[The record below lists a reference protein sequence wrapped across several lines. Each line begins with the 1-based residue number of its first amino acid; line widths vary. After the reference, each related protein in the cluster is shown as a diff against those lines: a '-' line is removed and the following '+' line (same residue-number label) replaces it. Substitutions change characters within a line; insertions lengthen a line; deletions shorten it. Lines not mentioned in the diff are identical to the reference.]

1 MQALRVAALG
11 LTVAICLGLAAP
23 LALAD
28 DVWVPTGRSVARD
41 QGSWTL
47 RDPGEWIAAWLERVA
62 ERLGS
67 PKAPRAVVASV
78 CCGLDPSGTPC
89 SPCPTAGTPTSPDR

>member
-1 MQALRVAALG
+1 MKALRVAALG

-41 QGSWTL
+41 AGSWTL
-47 RDPGEWIAAWLERVA
+47 RDPGEWVAAWLERVA
-62 ERLGS
+62 ERLGLAGS
-67 PKAPRAVVASV
+67 GPRPILDANGVEI
-78 CCGLDPSGTPC
+78 DPSGAPRP
-89 SPCPTAGTPTSPDR
+89 SS